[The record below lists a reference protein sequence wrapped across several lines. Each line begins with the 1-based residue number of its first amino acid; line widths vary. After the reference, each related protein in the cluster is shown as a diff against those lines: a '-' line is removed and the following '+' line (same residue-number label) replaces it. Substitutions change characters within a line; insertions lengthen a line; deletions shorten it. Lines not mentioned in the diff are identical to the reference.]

1 MPLFEYS
8 CAGCDS
14 EFELLV
20 AAREIPECPQCGS
33 KKLDKLMSVAAG
45 RVAGGSAL
53 PISQGCPPPEAGP
66 CSPHCCRLPQ

>member
-8 CAGCDS
+8 CTGCDS

-20 AAREIPECPQCGS
+20 ASRETPECPQCGS

-45 RVAGGSAL
+45 RMSSGSSL
-53 PISQGCPPPEAGP
+53 PINQGCPPPEAGP